1 MAHGTLSDERR
12 TDHGAQPLPAQ
23 RKVVLAT
30 HGSLGDLHPFIALGR
45 ALADKGC
52 DVSLASHPDYRPK
65 VETAGLKFV
74 SYGISRDDYVQTLR
88 LRPAEIVKRI
98 SSDHGFLIRRLI
110 APYLERSIRDIQ
122 PAVAGCDIVLGSPFA
137 YGAHIAASLAGKPF
151 TTVALQP
158 TVMMSRYDPPKIKQA
173 PFILSPQSK
182 LAAAYNRLIMK
193 TGEKFMAASH
203 IEVMAIY
210 RRYGL
215 NPNIGLGGIVSDHQT
230 IAFYSK
236 VLQDIQPD
244 FPANTEIVGFP
255 FHDCESGTTPTLPAK
270 LEAFLDN
277 GPAPLV
283 FSLGTWVVYGGEMFY
298 RRAVDVAKA
307 LGERCVILVGG
318 ESPLLQEDF
327 GPDVCVIGYAPH
339 SLLFPRCKAVIH
351 HGGIGSTAQ
360 ALRSGRPQL
369 VTPVFGDQFD
379 NAFRLHKSGA
389 SLTLNYDKWR
399 KGAAVKQIRDLLAN
413 PAIAAQAAA
422 CALMITAEDGARRAA
437 EVVLNSI

>member
-1 MAHGTLSDERR
+1 
-12 TDHGAQPLPAQ
+12 
-23 RKVVLAT
+23 
-30 HGSLGDLHPFIALGR
+30 
-45 ALADKGC
+45 KGC
-52 DVSLASHPDYRPK
+52 TVSLASHPDYRPK
-65 VETAGLKFV
+65 VESAGLTFLP
-74 SYGISRDDYVQTLR
+74 YGISHDDYVQTLR
-88 LRPAEIVKRI
+88 LRPAEIVQRI

-110 APYLERSIRDIQ
+110 APYLESSIRDIE
-122 PAVAGCDIVLGSPFA
+122 VAIKDCDIVLGSPFA
-137 YGAHIAASLAGKPF
+137 YGAHIASCLHGKPF

-203 IEVMAIY
+203 VEVMAIY

-215 NPNIGLGGIVSDHQT
+215 NPTIGLGGIVSDHQT
-230 IAFYSK
+230 IALYSK
-236 VLQDIQPD
+236 LLQDCQPD

-255 FHDCESGTTPTLPAK
+255 FHDCESGTTPTLPAH

-307 LGERCVILVGG
+307 IGERCVILVGG
-318 ESPLLQEDF
+318 ESPLLNVDF
-327 GPDVCVIGYAPH
+327 GPDVCVVAYAPH

-360 ALRSGRPQL
+360 ALRAGKPQL

-399 KGAAVKQIRDLLAN
+399 KSTAVKQIRELLAN
-413 PAIAAQAAA
+413 PAIAAQA
-422 CALMITAEDGARRAA
+422 
-437 EVVLNSI
+437 

>member
-1 MAHGTLSDERR
+1 MAHGNLSDERR
-12 TDHGAQPLPAQ
+12 TDGDAHPIPAH

-30 HGSLGDLHPFIALGR
+30 HGSLGDLHPFIALGC

-52 DVSLASHPDYRPK
+52 HVSLASHPDYRSK
-65 VETAGLKFV
+65 VESAGLTFIP
-74 SYGISRDDYVQTLR
+74 YGISRDEYVQTLR
-88 LRPAEIVKRI
+88 LRPAEIVQRI
-98 SSDHGFLIRRLI
+98 SSDHGFLIRKLI
-110 APYLERSIRDIQ
+110 APYLESSIRDIT
-122 PAVAGCDIVLGSPFA
+122 PAVAEADIVLGSPFA
-137 YGAHIAASLAGKPF
+137 YGAHIAATLAGKPF

-215 NPNIGLGGIVSDHQT
+215 NPTIGLGGIVSDHQT

-255 FHDCESGTTPTLPAK
+255 FHDSETGKTPTLPEK
-270 LEAFLDN
+270 LEAFLES

-298 RRAVDVAKA
+298 RRAIDVAKA
-307 LGERCVILVGG
+307 LGERCVVLVGG
-318 ESPLLQEDF
+318 ESPLLTEDL
-327 GPDVCVIGYAPH
+327 GPDVCAIAYAPH

-379 NAFRLHKSGA
+379 NAFRLAKSGA

-399 KGAAVKQIRDLLAN
+399 KSAAVSQIRKLLAN
-413 PAIAAQAAA
+413 PAIAAHAAA
-422 CALMITAEDGARRAA
+422 AALLIANEDGARAAA
-437 EVVLNSI
+437 ETVLNSI